1 MVIGIA
7 GQIADLAAVEV
18 CAHNARQ
25 FLYPIGNGVIF

>member
-18 CAHNARQ
+18 CAHNPGSFYIR
-25 FLYPIGNGVIF
+25 LGMV